1 VRKFLQLHNCE
12 TCRTIL
18 VDKDKLLTGEH
29 QLFTYFKQSQDI
41 AYKKGLIFVSEE
53 AHAFI
58 TKIEVIHNNI
68 FPKLL
73 QTNNTSI
80 SKDIIGIIK
89 DVYSV
94 NLTRIFRRVKWFIFI
109 FICKNQMSLGS
120 EI

>member
-1 VRKFLQLHNCE
+1 
-12 TCRTIL
+12 

-41 AYKKGLIFVSEE
+41 AYEKGLIFVSEE

-58 TKIEVIHNNI
+58 TKTEIIHNDI

-73 QTNNTSI
+73 QTNNI

-89 DVYSV
+89 ESC
-94 NLTRIFRRVKWFIFI
+94 LSPGHLSQF
-109 FICKNQMSLGS
+109 
-120 EI
+120 